1 MSQQRWRLRLWLRP
15 WKLRFKQ
22 YVFWKSTSRFFQGL
36 LTFVYQHFGNRILVG
51 KIAVL
56 SVVIGGIL
64 LLGAPQTARADSE
77 IRSLTPERFQ
87 ALEQLAD
94 RAVEAARNG
103 QFAEAE
109 EALSEAIEAL
119 PSNPALWSNRGNV
132 RASQNKLDAA
142 LSDYD
147 RAIEIAP
154 DLPDA
159 YLNRGTVYEA
169 LGRWDDAI
177 ADYNRIL
184 DIAPEEAAAY
194 NNRGNAKAGLGRWQ
208 EALADYAKARE
219 LTPNFALARANYA
232 LALYQTEQT
241 APAVSEMRKLVRRY
255 PQFADMRA
263 ALTAVLWATG
273 KRGEAES
280 NWVATYG
287 LDRRY
292 GDLEWVANVRR
303 WPPRMVEAL
312 ENFLNLRA

>member
-1 MSQQRWRLRLWLRP
+1 MSQQRWRLRLWPR
-15 WKLRFKQ
+15 WKKIRFNIFVSVQ
-22 YVFWKSTSRFFQGL
+22 TQTSFFQSVL
-36 LTFVYQHFGNRILVG
+36 MLTNRHFYRRISLN
-51 KIAVL
+51 KLAVL
-56 SVVIGGIL
+56 SVAVWGL
-64 LLGAPQTARADSE
+64 FFFSLPPTALAEGELRQ
-77 IRSLTPERFQ
+77 LTPERFQ

-94 RAVEAARNG
+94 RAVQAARNG

-142 LSDYD
+142 LSDFD

-169 LGRWDDAI
+169 LGRWDDAL
-177 ADYNRIL
+177 ADYNRVL
-184 DIAPEEAAAY
+184 EMAPEEAAAY
-194 NNRGNAKAGLGRWQ
+194 NNRGNAKAGLGRWK
-208 EALADYAKARE
+208 EALADYAKARD

-232 LALYQTEQT
+232 LALYQTEQI

-292 GDLEWVANVRR
+292 GDIEWVENVRR